1 MKKFKE
7 YLEEKNNNNA
17 YRYTH
22 KDGNGLMN
30 NSSLDYNKLSD
41 DEYFEVEEG
50 YLGLQQPP
58 SSLHNQE
65 IVFAFTNKGEE
76 KHKRLIELLTK
87 ASKKGVVR
95 EKLNLQEYE
104 IVWNDSDEQLG
115 LKKK

>member
-1 MKKFKE
+1 MKKFNE
-7 YLEEKNNNNA
+7 YLKEKNNNV
-17 YRYTH
+17 YRYIH

-30 NSSLDYNKLSD
+30 NNSLDYSKLSD
-41 DEYFEVEEG
+41 DEYFEVEED
-50 YLGLQQPP
+50 YLSLQQPP

-76 KHKRLIELLTK
+76 KHKKLIELLTK

-95 EKLNLQEYE
+95 EKLNLQDYE
-104 IVWNDSDEQLG
+104 IVWNDNDEQLG